1 MKTQNQVRITNKNI
15 RITDENVQHI
25 GECIAL
31 SAIKIMMRFAH
42 HPKSLDKLYAGLV
55 EDIYGNRGY
64 NTTFSDGY
72 DLASEV
78 ICFLCHYIGHN
89 LDDLACQNRKGE
101 LLTVRF
107 ACYRHAL
114 RYIEKEYLSGYLL
127 AVRLLF
133 TSIPQVFSSVA
144 FIVVCTLAL
153 FGCAT
158 LTTHILAA
166 VAALHFLAKQVD
178 HSITVLPDFIARHL
192 GSDFSEDLRIHNGR
206 IDLVHYLVTVHICPR
221 MIIKFFSDNFTR

>member
-1 MKTQNQVRITNKNI
+1 MKTQNQVRITNENV
-15 RITDENVQHI
+15 RITENNVQHI

-31 SAIKIMMRFAH
+31 SAIKKMMRFAH
-42 HPKSLDKLYAGLV
+42 HPRSLDKLYAGLV
-55 EDIYGNRGY
+55 EDVYGNRGY

-114 RYIEKEYLSGYLL
+114 RYIEKE
-127 AVRLLF
+127 
-133 TSIPQVFSSVA
+133 
-144 FIVVCTLAL
+144 
-153 FGCAT
+153 
-158 LTTHILAA
+158 
-166 VAALHFLAKQVD
+166 
-178 HSITVLPDFIARHL
+178 
-192 GSDFSEDLRIHNGR
+192 
-206 IDLVHYLVTVHICPR
+206 
-221 MIIKFFSDNFTR
+221 

>member
-1 MKTQNQVRITNKNI
+1 MKTQERITNENVRITA
-15 RITDENVQHI
+15 ENVQHI

-31 SAIKIMMRFAH
+31 SAIKKMMRFAH
-42 HPKSLDKLYAGLV
+42 HPRSLDKLYAGLV
-55 EDIYGNRGY
+55 EDIYHSKGY

-114 RYIEKEYLSGYLL
+114 RYIEKEYLSGYKMISIEECSP
-127 AVRLLF
+127 ADASIDFETQYEIEDYTKVDTIIHQMRL
-133 TSIPQVFSSVA
+133 T
-144 FIVVCTLAL
+144 IVEEET
-153 FGCAT
+153 
-158 LTTHILAA
+158 
-166 VAALHFLAKQVD
+166 
-178 HSITVLPDFIARHL
+178 
-192 GSDFSEDLRIHNGR
+192 
-206 IDLVHYLVTVHICPR
+206 
-221 MIIKFFSDNFTR
+221 

>member
-1 MKTQNQVRITNKNI
+1 MKTQNQVRITNENA
-15 RITDENVQHI
+15 RITESNVQHN

-31 SAIKIMMRFAH
+31 PAIKKMMRFTGR
-42 HPKSLDKLYAGLV
+42 PKSLNKLYVGLV
-55 EDIYGNRGY
+55 DDIYGNRGY

-114 RYIEKEYLSGYLL
+114 RYIEKEYLSPYKTVSIEECSPADASIDFETQYEIEDYTKVDTIIHQMRLTVAETETLNHYMAGLGFVEIAQMQNVNNTTVWRRRKSIQKKYL
-127 AVRLLF
+127 RY
-133 TSIPQVFSSVA
+133 
-144 FIVVCTLAL
+144 VVMQ
-153 FGCAT
+153 G
-158 LTTHILAA
+158 
-166 VAALHFLAKQVD
+166 
-178 HSITVLPDFIARHL
+178 
-192 GSDFSEDLRIHNGR
+192 
-206 IDLVHYLVTVHICPR
+206 
-221 MIIKFFSDNFTR
+221 

>member
-1 MKTQNQVRITNKNI
+1 MKTETKERITNENT
-15 RITDENVQHI
+15 RITESNVQHI
-25 GECIAL
+25 GECITM
-31 SAIKIMMRFAH
+31 SAIKKMMRFAH

-64 NTTFSDGY
+64 NTTFSHGY

-114 RYIEKEYLSGYLL
+114 RYETASKRCVTAKAGSISAYGSGLRT
-127 AVRLLF
+127 AIAC
-133 TSIPQVFSSVA
+133 TSTGYS
-144 FIVVCTLAL
+144 T
-153 FGCAT
+153 
-158 LTTHILAA
+158 
-166 VAALHFLAKQVD
+166 FLQ
-178 HSITVLPDFIARHL
+178 TVWWA
-192 GSDFSEDLRIHNGR
+192 S
-206 IDLVHYLVTVHICPR
+206 
-221 MIIKFFSDNFTR
+221 

>member
-1 MKTQNQVRITNKNI
+1 MKTETKERITNQNM

-31 SAIKIMMRFAH
+31 SAIKKMMWFAH
-42 HPKSLDKLYAGLV
+42 HPRSLDKLYAGLV
-55 EDIYGNRGY
+55 EDVYGNRGY

-114 RYIEKEYLSGYLL
+114 RYIEKEYLSPYKTVSIEDCSPADASIDFETQYEIEDYTKVDTIIHQMRLTVAEEETLNYYMAGLGFVAIAQMQNVNNTTAWRCRKSIQKKYL
-127 AVRLLF
+127 RY
-133 TSIPQVFSSVA
+133 
-144 FIVVCTLAL
+144 VVMQ
-153 FGCAT
+153 G
-158 LTTHILAA
+158 
-166 VAALHFLAKQVD
+166 
-178 HSITVLPDFIARHL
+178 
-192 GSDFSEDLRIHNGR
+192 
-206 IDLVHYLVTVHICPR
+206 
-221 MIIKFFSDNFTR
+221 

>member
-1 MKTQNQVRITNKNI
+1 MKTQNQVRITNENV
-15 RITDENVQHI
+15 RITEENVQHI

-31 SAIKIMMRFAH
+31 SAIKKMMRFAH
-42 HPKSLDKLYAGLV
+42 HPRSLDKLYAGLV

-114 RYIEKEYLSGYLL
+114 RYIEKEYLSPYKSVSIEECSP
-127 AVRLLF
+127 ADASIDFETQYEIEDCAKVDTIIHAWLF
-133 TSIPQVFSSVA
+133 ARSS
-144 FIVVCTLAL
+144 
-153 FGCAT
+153 
-158 LTTHILAA
+158 
-166 VAALHFLAKQVD
+166 
-178 HSITVLPDFIARHL
+178 LPR
-192 GSDFSEDLRIHNGR
+192 
-206 IDLVHYLVTVHICPR
+206 R
-221 MIIKFFSDNFTR
+221 MTN